1 MPSRPDQASRQ
12 RRLLTE
18 LLDRYRRCLRDL
30 LPLRQLLTG
39 SVYELHPRCG
49 KPSCHCATPEGP
61 LHSTT
66 VLSWSQAGKTRLRS
80 LPSSQRTRIRRLADN
95 YRRFRQARATL
106 VKIHRQILTVL
117 DRLEKAL
124 RLSPPPRVS
133 RKRKR

>member
-1 MPSRPDQASRQ
+1 LPSRADQASRQ

-18 LLDRYRRCLRDL
+18 LLDRYRRCLRNL
-30 LPLRQLLTG
+30 LPLRQLLKG
-39 SVYELHPRCG
+39 SVYELHTRCG

-80 LPSSQRTRIRRLADN
+80 LPPSERSRVRRLAGS

-106 VKIHRQILTVL
+106 VKIHQQILTAI

-124 RLSPPPRVS
+124 LLSLPPPAS
-133 RKRKR
+133 RKQKR